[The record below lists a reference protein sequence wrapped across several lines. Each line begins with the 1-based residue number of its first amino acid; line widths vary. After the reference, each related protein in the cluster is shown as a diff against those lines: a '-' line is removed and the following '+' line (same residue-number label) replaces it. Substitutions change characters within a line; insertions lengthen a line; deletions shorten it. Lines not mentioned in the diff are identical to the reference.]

1 MEGSTQTLPH
11 RKGLSLSSNTS
22 VVEDLGIISIVRHVY
37 MLCHNLTYIDC
48 ALAEIKGLFK
58 TGAEFRIQKE
68 NLING

>member
-37 MLCHNLTYIDC
+37 MLCHNLTYI
-48 ALAEIKGLFK
+48 LGGNKGSRFK
-58 TGAEFRIQKE
+58 KGVEFRI
-68 NLING
+68 